1 MKKVIIL
8 AAGKPHYGSNPSI
21 FFNQNKYFN
30 NFDVLKNI
38 LSEYSDKITVIS
50 GFKHKSLKKKIKANT
65 IHNKEWKNTKSFSS
79 LLLADFEKT
88 NEIIVVYS
96 DIIFNPK
103 VLTRLIKSQK
113 QISVIS
119 SSKNIKFEK
128 GKEYLNIKKNK
139 IHSIGS
145 KIKKKKCKFRI
156 YRFS

>member
-21 FFNQNKYFN
+21 FFKQNKYFN

-38 LSEYSDKITVIS
+38 LSEYSNNITLIT

-103 VLTRLIKSQK
+103 VVGSAWMPWLLPIH
-113 QISVIS
+113 IV
-119 SSKNIKFEK
+119 
-128 GKEYLNIKKNK
+128 YLCFKACFFIEVN
-139 IHSIGS
+139 S
-145 KIKKKKCKFRI
+145 
-156 YRFS
+156 